1 MVQEFHADY
10 PSSTKVSNT
19 CNLGEVENAMPQ
31 IKTWKTR
38 PANFVLLEIL
48 GKKGDLTDD
57 ELFNQLSSEFE
68 DLGFKDFNNLLL
80 SLEVSGKIRTSGMSR
95 GKRRIEIVQ

>member
-1 MVQEFHADY
+1 
-10 PSSTKVSNT
+10 
-19 CNLGEVENAMPQ
+19 MPQ
-31 IKTWKTR
+31 IKPWKTR

-68 DLGFKDFNNLLL
+68 DLGFKDFNELLL

-95 GKRRIEIVQ
+95 GKRRVEIVQ